1 MTTLKDRFGGDIGG
15 SDNDRGGMG
24 EGDRN
29 GGRSYGRLL
38 AGNERSENVVSAE
51 GRIVIIWRGPRYR
64 LASSKSL
71 TPSWAFGAFGLASS
85 PDTRSLR
92 LSSLRCS
99 IPCLS
104 RLSLGCNVSPEGV
117 LISVMFYDLYSQ
129 HEVTRSTARVC
140 INVKFVV
147 RPDSPVSGVCR
158 KETRRWQNGY
168 TGGLLWRF

>member
-1 MTTLKDRFGGDIGG
+1 MTTLKDRFGGGTGG

-38 AGNERSENVVSAE
+38 ARNERSENVVSAE

-85 PDTRSLR
+85 PDTRSVDRVKLR
-92 LSSLRCS
+92 LSSLLCS

-117 LISVMFYDLYSQ
+117 LVSVMFYDLYSQ
-129 HEVTRSTARVC
+129 HEVTRSKARVC

-147 RPDSPVSGVCR
+147 RPDSP
-158 KETRRWQNGY
+158 
-168 TGGLLWRF
+168 